1 MENGHGSGF
10 RISSGNSDLGE
21 PGTSSRRTQAQIS
34 KLGRR
39 VNWFF
44 FLCLILLGAGLALGY
59 YEMQRQLAAMQLGD
73 TGRIVNRLD
82 RMEAQTEEMIGQYE
96 GLQDAYEEL
105 EKGFNQKVLPL
116 DEILVAF
123 ENTSRSIKD
132 RLGELEQKSAEL
144 EASRPDPEAISQTI
158 EKKLLERL
166 GKELTRE
173 FTQYM
178 DQIDKRLEPLKGL
191 DEQVKALKT
200 ELESLQKEVEAVKV
214 AQESQPEPSPELQA
228 EIEALDEK
236 YAKQLVEIVN
246 TLEKATDQFNKVQ
259 KDLSGVLTRSAMN
272 RALADQKKQL
282 QGEMKAIMQS
292 LQAKDKRIDALE
304 RQLLQLR
311 KGSSQPGGFIEQDIQ

>member
-10 RISSGNSDLGE
+10 RISSGNSDWGE
-21 PGTSSRRTQAQIS
+21 SATSSRRTQAQIS

-59 YEMQRQLAAMQLGD
+59 YEMQRQLTAMQLGD

-82 RMEAQTEEMIGQYE
+82 RMEAHTEEMVAQYE
-96 GLQDAYEEL
+96 GIQDAYEEL

-132 RLGELEQKSAEL
+132 RLGKL
-144 EASRPDPEAISQTI
+144 EASRPDPEAIGQAI

-178 DQIDKRLEPLKGL
+178 EQIDKRLEPLKGL
-191 DEQVKALKT
+191 DEQVKTLKT
-200 ELESLQKEVEAVKV
+200 DLESLQKEVEAVKV
-214 AQESQPEPSPELQA
+214 AQESQPEPSPELKA
-228 EIEALDEK
+228 EIAALDEK
-236 YAKQLVEIVN
+236 YGKQLVEIVK

-259 KDLSGVLTRSAMN
+259 KNLSGALTRATLN
-272 RALADQKKQL
+272 RELAAQKKQL

-311 KGSSQPGGFIEQDIQ
+311 KGSSQPGGFIEQNLQ